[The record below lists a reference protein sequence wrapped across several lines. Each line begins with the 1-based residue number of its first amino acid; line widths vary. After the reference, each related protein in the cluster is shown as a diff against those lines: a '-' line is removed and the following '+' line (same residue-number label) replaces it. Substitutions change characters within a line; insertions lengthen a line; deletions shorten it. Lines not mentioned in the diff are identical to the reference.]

1 MSGFTGVASPGGK
14 IPLSSVIAGGE
25 DGKMARRGD
34 VRIAEKFLDKF
45 ADDKC
50 FSDRGNYFVCL
61 DGVTLNSRE
70 LVRSFAAT
78 DIGSAVAE
86 MAAKDPSGFPAALR
100 GDFGGFVWDLA
111 ENKGVLF
118 TNHFGSRY
126 LYYAYDEPTGATF
139 FSSSLADMA
148 AMLRSAG
155 KATRL
160 DETAGYYMLSFGY
173 MADDRTLVEGVRKL
187 EPGRCLQIAA
197 GHAPQ
202 VRRYFAYDNEN
213 LLDENFDGIVDGL
226 YERMS
231 LAVRQGFEKDR
242 EYGFHHLSLLSGG
255 LDSRMILFFARK
267 LGFSDILTL
276 TFGQSGCADEKI
288 AAAISRDLGCDH
300 LFRQLDGG
308 NFLAT
313 SIDDCVEANDGMIIY
328 AGSAHALSSYRMID
342 WRRYGLLHN
351 GNLADVSQGDYV
363 ETDAHVP
370 PSSEEWAYSKRFL
383 PHVRETIGAVLSR
396 YPNQEAFAI
405 ATRGSNAI
413 LNGSLS
419 AQGLT
424 ETDEPFLHPDLAS
437 WAARIPPRYK
447 KGEHAFL
454 AMINKYFPEAAAYPW
469 QRWRLN
475 PTLANME
482 RLKTPAFRFVHRGRK
497 AIGYA
502 VDGILER
509 PSRHDMNPINYWYKN
524 NPELRAEFK
533 RRRDSMGDAL
543 SGHGDLAEDCVRLFD
558 EGSEL
563 EKAQAITLAVA
574 AERLGLA

>member
-1 MSGFTGVASPGGK
+1 MSGFCGIVSRGGK
-14 IPLSSVIAGGE
+14 IEFPDRVADQETGRT
-25 DGKMARRGD
+25 ARRGD
-34 VRIAEKFLDKF
+34 LRVAEKFLDKF

-50 FSDRGNYFVCL
+50 FGDRGNYFVCL

-78 DIGSAVAE
+78 DIGSAVAG
-86 MAAKDPSGFPAALR
+86 MAAKDPSGFPASLR
-100 GDFGGFVWDLA
+100 GGFGGFVWDVA
-111 ENKGVLF
+111 GSKGVLF

-126 LYYAYDEPTGATF
+126 LYYSYDASTGATF

-148 AMLRSAG
+148 EMMRSTG
-155 KATRL
+155 RATRL

-197 GHAPQ
+197 GQAPQ
-202 VRRYFAYDNEN
+202 IKRYFIYDNEN
-213 LLDENFDGIVDGL
+213 FLGESFDEIVDGF

-231 LAVRQGFEKDR
+231 LAVRQGFEKDL
-242 EYGFHHLSLLSGG
+242 EYGYRHLSLLSGG
-255 LDSRMILFFARK
+255 LDSRMILFFARR
-267 LGFSDILTL
+267 LGFSNILTL

-288 AAAISRDLGCDH
+288 AAAISRDLGCEH
-300 LFRQLDGG
+300 LFRHLDGG

-351 GNLADVSQGDYV
+351 GNLADASQGDYV
-363 ETDAHVP
+363 ETDAHVA
-370 PSSEEWAYSKRFL
+370 PSAEEWAYSKHFL
-383 PHVRETIGAVLSR
+383 PRVEETIGEVLRR

-405 ATRGSNAI
+405 ATRGANAI
-413 LNGSLS
+413 LNGSVS
-419 AQGLT
+419 AQGFT
-424 ETDEPFLHPDLAS
+424 ETDEPFLHPDLVS

-447 KGEHAFL
+447 RGEHIFL
-454 AMINKYFPEAAAYPW
+454 AMINKHFPDAATYPW

-482 RLKTPAFRFVHRGRK
+482 RLKTPSFRFIHRGRK

-502 VDGILER
+502 VDGILGR
-509 PSRHDMNPINYWYKN
+509 PSRHDMNPFNYWYKN
-524 NPELRAEFK
+524 NPELRAEFA
-533 RRRDSMGDAL
+533 RRRTLMGDAL

-563 EKAQAITLAVA
+563 EKAQAITLATA
-574 AERLGLA
+574 AKRLGLA

>member
-1 MSGFTGVASPGGK
+1 
-14 IPLSSVIAGGE
+14 
-25 DGKMARRGD
+25 
-34 VRIAEKFLDKF
+34 LDKF
-45 ADDKC
+45 AGDKC
-50 FSDRGNYFVCL
+50 FGDRGNYFVCL

-70 LVRSFAAT
+70 LVRSLAAA
-78 DIGSAVAE
+78 DIGAALAAL
-86 MAAKDPSGFPAALR
+86 AAKDPSGFPAALR
-100 GDFGGFVWDLA
+100 GGFGGFVWDPA

-126 LYYAYDEPTGATF
+126 LYYSYDEATGATF
-139 FSSSLADMA
+139 FSSSLSDMA
-148 AMLRSAG
+148 TALRSIG
-155 KATRL
+155 KTTRL

-173 MADDRTLVEGVRKL
+173 MADDRTLIEGVRKL
-187 EPGRCLQIAA
+187 EPGCCLEIAA
-197 GHAPQ
+197 GSAPRIKRFF
-202 VRRYFAYDNEN
+202 VYDNEDF
-213 LLDENFDGIVDGL
+213 LSEGFDEIVDGF

-231 LAVRQGFEKDR
+231 LAVRQGFEKDL
-242 EYGFHHLSLLSGG
+242 EYGYRHLSLLSGG
-255 LDSRMILFFARK
+255 IDSRMILFFARE
-267 LGFSDILTL
+267 LGFSGILTL
-276 TFGQSGCADEKI
+276 TFGQSGCSDEKT
-288 AAAISRDLGCDH
+288 AAAISRDLGCEH

-308 NFLAT
+308 GFLAE

-351 GNLADVSQGDYV
+351 GNLADASQGDYV
-363 ETDAHVP
+363 ETDEHIA
-370 PSSEEWAYSKRFL
+370 PSAEEWAYSKRFL
-383 PHVRETIGAVLSR
+383 PRIQETLDEVLRR

-419 AQGLT
+419 AQGFT

-447 KGEHAFL
+447 KGEHLFL

-482 RLKTPAFRFVHRGRK
+482 RLKRPAFRFVHRGRK

-502 VDGILER
+502 VDGILDR
-509 PSRHDMNPINYWYKN
+509 PSRHDMNPFNHWYRN
-524 NPELRAEFK
+524 NADLRAEFG
-533 RRRDSMGDAL
+533 RRRTLMGDAL
-543 SGHGDLAEDCVRLFD
+543 SGHGDLARDCVRLFD
-558 EGSEL
+558 EGTEL
-563 EKAQAITLAVA
+563 EKAQAITLAA
-574 AERLGLA
+574 AVKRLGLS

>member
-1 MSGFTGVASPGGK
+1 MSGFSGVVSPEGKISLPAETAGGK
-14 IPLSSVIAGGE
+14 AE
-25 DGKMARRGD
+25 RTARRGALH
-34 VRIAEKFLDKF
+34 IAEKFLDKF

-50 FSDRGNYFVCL
+50 FGDRGNYFVCL

-70 LVRSFAAT
+70 LVRSSAAT
-78 DIGSAVAE
+78 DIGAAVAG
-86 MAAKDPSGFPAALR
+86 MAAKDPSGFPADLR
-100 GDFGGFVWDLA
+100 GGFGGFVWDLT
-111 ENKGVLF
+111 EKKGLLF

-126 LYYAYDEPTGATF
+126 LYYSYDASTGTTF

-148 AMLRSAG
+148 EMLRSTG

-173 MADDRTLVEGVRKL
+173 MTDERTLIEGVRKL
-187 EPGRCLQIAA
+187 EPGCCLEIAA
-197 GHAPQ
+197 DRVPMMKRFF
-202 VRRYFAYDNEN
+202 VYDNEN
-213 LLDENFDGIVDGL
+213 LLSESFDEIVDGF

-231 LAVRQGFEKDR
+231 IAVRQGFEKDL
-242 EYGFHHLSLLSGG
+242 EYGYRHLSLLSGG

-288 AAAISRDLGCDH
+288 AAAISRDLGCEH
-300 LFRQLDGG
+300 LFRHLDGG

-328 AGSAHALSSYRMID
+328 AGSAHALSSYQMID

-351 GNLADVSQGDYV
+351 GNLADASQGDYV
-363 ETDAHVP
+363 ETDAHVA
-370 PSSEEWAYSKRFL
+370 PSAEEWAYSKRFL
-383 PHVRETIGAVLSR
+383 PRVEETIDEVLRR

-405 ATRGSNAI
+405 ATRGANAI
-413 LNGSLS
+413 LNGSVS
-419 AQGLT
+419 AQGIT
-424 ETDEPFLHPDLAS
+424 ETDEPFLHPDLAA
-437 WAARIPPRYK
+437 WAARIPPNYK
-447 KGEHAFL
+447 KGEHIFL

-482 RLKTPAFRFVHRGRK
+482 RLKTPAFRFIHRGRK
-497 AIGYA
+497 AIGYV
-502 VDGILER
+502 VDGILGR
-509 PSRHDMNPINYWYKN
+509 PSRHDMNPFNYWYTN
-524 NPELRAEFK
+524 NPDLRAEFA
-533 RRRDSMGDAL
+533 RRRTLMGDAL
-543 SGHGDLAEDCVRLFD
+543 SGHGDLAKDCVRLFD

-563 EKAQAITLAVA
+563 EKAQAITLSASV
-574 AERLGLA
+574 EKLGLS